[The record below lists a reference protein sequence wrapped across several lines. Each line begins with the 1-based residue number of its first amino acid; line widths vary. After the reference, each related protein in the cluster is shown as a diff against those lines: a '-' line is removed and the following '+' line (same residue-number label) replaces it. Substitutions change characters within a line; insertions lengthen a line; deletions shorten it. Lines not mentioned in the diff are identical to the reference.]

1 LWTLA
6 EAKLAWLL
14 LLRAELSLLHLS
26 ECWLLHLAEGWL
38 GPFAQHLLEQ
48 GWLSQ
53 RDIAQI
59 GWVELNQSWPA
70 SPENLAQV
78 GWLEG
83 CWLLMQS

>member
-1 LWTLA
+1 
-6 EAKLAWLL
+6 
-14 LLRAELSLLHLS
+14 LSLLHLS

-48 GWLSQ
+48 GCLSQ
-53 RDIAQI
+53 RDILQI
-59 GWVELNQSWPA
+59 GWVELNQSCPA